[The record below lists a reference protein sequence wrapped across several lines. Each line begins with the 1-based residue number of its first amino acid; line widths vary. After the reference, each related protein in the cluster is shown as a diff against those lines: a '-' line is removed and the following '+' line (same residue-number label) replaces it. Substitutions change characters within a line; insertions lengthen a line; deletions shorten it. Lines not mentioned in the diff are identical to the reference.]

1 MQKFF
6 WHTDCL
12 FHPKLFLLRALA
24 AKTFNC
30 LKDTKDFQNK
40 KNIVKN
46 YKVRIAVSIAVFAFL
61 SLAALE
67 IMYSILNS
75 GDDNFFLLKEGANGK
90 KVVFNYSLL
99 NKYYNNVTTTP
110 YNFCTSFDLKKSEKV
125 YRVFL
130 LGEAAISGWPYS
142 TNKSLQKKI
151 EKIIGENHEG
161 KNAEIIT
168 LSFAGF
174 NSSQALDIVSEIFE
188 YEPDLIIIY
197 TGHNEFYGYNGC
209 STTYGKT
216 NLFITEA
223 VENIFIR
230 AGIIKTI
237 SYDSKYDD
245 LEVLLPLNSGEK
257 ILHPEQKKYIDIKEQ
272 FFSNISKIA
281 SLCKENK
288 TELVVST
295 LADNYMLPP
304 VGVMNLSENISADLI
319 YNNARMALM
328 RDGDQNEALNLFQKS
343 KDMDALRLRI
353 PEEFSAGIKQ
363 ISSEREIILA
373 DLKTEFMKQSTS
385 RIPGNDLFSD
395 YFHPNEKG
403 LNIIAGV
410 YAGIIRE
417 RLDKNNS
424 AGQIET
430 KMKQLIENDSVETG
444 GDLLLARMRID
455 RALNLLKEQSFVQSS
470 EWMQNSK
477 YRFEK
482 SEHSGFKSVHESY
495 NAEE

>member
-1 MQKFF
+1 M
-6 WHTDCL
+6 
-12 FHPKLFLLRALA
+12 
-24 AKTFNC
+24 
-30 LKDTKDFQNK
+30 
-40 KNIVKN
+40 KN
-46 YKVRIAVSIAVFAFL
+46 YKVRIAVSIAAFVFL

-75 GDDNFFLLKEGANGK
+75 GENNFFLLKEGTNGK
-90 KVVFNYSLL
+90 EVVFNYSLL
-99 NKYYNNVTTTP
+99 NKYYNNVTSTP
-110 YNFCTSFDLKKSEKV
+110 YNFCTSFDLKKHGNV

-130 LGEAAISGWPYS
+130 LGEASVSGWPYS
-142 TNKSLQKKI
+142 TNQSLQKKI
-151 EKIIGENHEG
+151 EKITGENHKG
-161 KNAEIIT
+161 KSAEIIT

-174 NSSQALDIVSEIFE
+174 NSSQALDLVKEIFE
-188 YEPDLIIIY
+188 YKPDLIIIY

-209 STTYGKT
+209 TTTYGKT

-230 AGIIKTI
+230 SGIIKTI

-245 LEVLLPLNSGEK
+245 LEVLLPLNAGEK
-257 ILHPEQKKYIDIKEQ
+257 ILHPDQKKYVEIKEQ
-272 FFSNISKIA
+272 FFTNISKIA

-288 TELVVST
+288 TELVIST

-353 PEEFSAGIKQ
+353 PEEFGAGIKQ
-363 ISSEREIILA
+363 ISSEQKILLA
-373 DLKTEFMKQSTS
+373 DLKSEFMKQSTS
-385 RIPGNDLFSD
+385 RIPGNDLFGD

-403 LNIIAGV
+403 LEIIARV
-410 YAGIIRE
+410 YAEII
-417 RLDKNNS
+417 LDRIGKNKSAVQNETETDQFTKDNS
-424 AGQIET
+424 IET
-430 KMKQLIENDSVETG
+430 A

-455 RALNLLKEQSFVQSS
+455 RSLNLLKEQNFFQSS
-470 EWMQNSK
+470 EWIPNSK
-477 YRFEK
+477 YRFEQNK
-482 SEHSGFKSVHESY
+482 NSGFEPVHESY
-495 NAEE
+495 NMGE

>member
-1 MQKFF
+1 M
-6 WHTDCL
+6 
-12 FHPKLFLLRALA
+12 
-24 AKTFNC
+24 
-30 LKDTKDFQNK
+30 
-40 KNIVKN
+40 KN
-46 YKVRIAVSIAVFAFL
+46 YKVRIAVSIAAFVFL
-61 SLAALE
+61 SLVALE
-67 IMYSILNS
+67 IMYSVLNL
-75 GDDNFFLLKEGANGK
+75 GENNFFLLKEGANGK

-110 YNFCTSFDLKKSEKV
+110 YNFCTSFDLKKSENV

-142 TNKSLQKKI
+142 TNQSLQKKI
-151 EKIIGENHEG
+151 EKIIGENHKG

-188 YEPDLIIIY
+188 YEPDLLIIY

-245 LEVLLPLNSGEK
+245 LEVLLPLNSDEK
-257 ILHPEQKKYIDIKEQ
+257 ILHPDQKKYIDIKEQ

-288 TELVVST
+288 TGLVVST

-328 RDGDQNEALNLFQKS
+328 RDGDQNEALNLFLKS

-385 RIPGNDLFSD
+385 RIPGDDLFSD

-403 LNIIAGV
+403 LEITARV

-417 RLDKNNS
+417 RISGSKSSEQKETETNQSIDKESIES
-424 AGQIET
+424 A
-430 KMKQLIENDSVETG
+430 N
-444 GDLLLARMRID
+444 DLLLAKMRID
-455 RALNLLKEQSFVQSS
+455 RSLNLLKEQSFAQSS
-470 EWMQNSK
+470 KWMPNSK

-482 SEHSGFKSVHESY
+482 SEHSGFAPAHESY
-495 NAEE
+495 